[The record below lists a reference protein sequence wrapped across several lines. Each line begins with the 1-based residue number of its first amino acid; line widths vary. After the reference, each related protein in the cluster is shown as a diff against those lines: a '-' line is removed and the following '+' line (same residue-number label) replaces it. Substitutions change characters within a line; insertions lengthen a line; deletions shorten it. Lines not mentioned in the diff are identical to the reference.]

1 MRSVLLWLVVLF
13 GSVFVAATS
22 ASAAPCQPAEL
33 FVTDSAD
40 PLFEAQADA
49 TMAQVGATP
58 TGSTPLDGVYWSN
71 ALQRAAIERSRE
83 FHLCCADEAALHTAG
98 EALRGQFHQESV
110 LSFGY
115 LPQSAPGANAILITV
130 PDVDIARFG
139 DALVADPTARNR
151 AARRIRHHHRSHLD
165 PGGGQRRSRGCPPS
179 RRRGRWQLECGHD
192 CLRQKGIRGV
202 AIPTRWCRAA
212 YW

>member
-13 GSVFVAATS
+13 GSVFVAATP

-33 FVTDSAD
+33 FVTDNTD

-49 TMAQVGATP
+49 TMAQGGATP

-71 ALQRAAIERSRE
+71 ALQQASYGRSRE
-83 FHLCCADEAALHTAG
+83 FHLCADEPALHTAG

-115 LPQSAPGANAILITV
+115 LPQSAPGVNAILITV
-130 PDVDIARFG
+130 PDVDPLRRC
-139 DALVADPTARNR
+139 ADGRPHGPQSS
-151 AARRIRHHHRSHLD
+151 ARRIRHHHRSHLD

-179 RRRGRWQLECGHD
+179 RRRGRWQLEYGHD
-192 CLRQKGIRGV
+192 CLREKGIRE
-202 AIPTRWCRAA
+202 
-212 YW
+212 